1 MTSTGFIIPARH
13 EEYPADMITK
23 KNEMI
28 VTPINTIPLNSVLYA
43 NSSNQTFIIQYEMG
57 NAKRLASNAMRKNC
71 LMCKKEI
78 WRT

>member
-1 MTSTGFIIPARH
+1 
-13 EEYPADMITK
+13 
-23 KNEMI
+23 MI